1 MVLDDKLKKML
12 TQSRYIHSV
21 NVAEY
26 AIYLSE
32 IYGADKEKAY
42 IAGMLHDCAKCLDNE
57 TMNYY
62 IKKYDIKL
70 DDYEKESRALAH
82 SIIGVYIAKHEFKID
97 DEEILNSIKYH
108 TTGNENMTLL
118 EKIIYIADL
127 TEKDRDF
134 NGVEELRYLV
144 ENKELDKALLTS
156 LNNTISLVI
165 KRNHVIHPRTV
176 NARNYLIYNAKK

>member
-26 AIYLSE
+26 ARHLSE

-82 SIIGVYIAKHEFKID
+82 SIIGGYIAKYEFKID

-134 NGVEELRYLV
+134 NGIEELRYLV
-144 ENKELDKALLTS
+144 ENKEMDKALLTS

-176 NARNYLIYNAKK
+176 NARNYLIYNTKK

>member
-1 MVLDDKLKKML
+1 
-12 TQSRYIHSV
+12 
-21 NVAEY
+21 
-26 AIYLSE
+26 LSE

-57 TMNYY
+57 TMNYN

-82 SIIGVYIAKHEFKID
+82 SIIGGYIAKYEFKID

-134 NGVEELRYLV
+134 NG
-144 ENKELDKALLTS
+144 
-156 LNNTISLVI
+156 
-165 KRNHVIHPRTV
+165 
-176 NARNYLIYNAKK
+176 